1 MTPTELRDAIIAFGK
16 SAGPKAH
23 ITAILSTYSGE
34 APLRLVMY
42 PRGIASDESLNISV
56 VNWTDAVPALTA
68 AWDERRATYDRDATR
83 RMALAIIRI
92 TADTGGCSDAALR
105 ADGFDDAEIAR
116 LGGDA
121 VGTADAVA
129 SNGPFSIV
137 AVAQSNA
144 MAAE

>member
-1 MTPTELRDAIIAFGK
+1 
-16 SAGPKAH
+16 
-23 ITAILSTYSGE
+23 
-34 APLRLVMY
+34 
-42 PRGIASDESLNISV
+42 
-56 VNWTDAVPALTA
+56 
-68 AWDERRATYDRDATR
+68 
-83 RMALAIIRI
+83 MALAIIRI